1 VGTDDATGGRLAP
14 ETDHPPSLAE
24 RSLRRHT
31 PKVGAVCGKAA
42 RTILCGG
49 LAARAQ
55 QAAMPVLGFLGS
67 ASQPLAMHTPTSEVA
82 PSVPIAAGPWKL
94 LRPRKLIVLE
104 PGLSRV

>member
-24 RSLRRHT
+24 LASPSHT
-31 PKVGAVCGKAA
+31 QGGSRMRESRTYDSVRGACG
-42 RTILCGG
+42 
-49 LAARAQ
+49 ARAAGGDAGARVSWQ
-55 QAAMPVLGFLGS
+55 RIAAS
-67 ASQPLAMHTPTSEVA
+67 CNAHSTSEVA